1 MTLCGLL
8 TEHREGVTYRYFQC
22 SLNSGIAVKTYLM
35 IYHEVPLLA
44 EFLLPVYLSISQ
56 DHTRLGWWVEERNS

>member
-8 TEHREGVTYRYFQC
+8 TEHREGVTYRYYQC
-22 SLNSGIAVKTYLM
+22 SLDNGIAVKTHLM
-35 IYHEVPLLA
+35 IYHEVPLPS

-56 DHTRLGWWVEERNS
+56 DHIQLGRWVEKRNS